1 MSIAAVFFFGVVPS
15 LLLRFMLSYEN
26 RKRDRVS
33 ESEIREKYSEDEL
46 AELGD
51 KSPLFRYPL

>member
-15 LLLRFMLSYEN
+15 LLLRFMLAYEN
-26 RKRDRVS
+26 KRRDKVS
-33 ESEIREKYSEDEL
+33 EMEVREQYSEDEL
-46 AELGD
+46 AEMGD